1 VTDINDDTRWPGRA
15 WVVLFLAGVFV
26 CWIGWNT
33 QMARNETE
41 NQAQQ
46 TTDFAKQTNEC
57 LSLVIETLKT
67 RVGYNEQLDAISQR
81 RVALDIKRQAV
92 WEKLVADLAQANNS
106 NGLNMEALKSFM
118 TANAEVKAG
127 QAKLAADEAKLQ
139 ADRNTNTYPDPNCG
153 IKLPE
158 R

>member
-1 VTDINDDTRWPGRA
+1 M
-15 WVVLFLAGVFV
+15 AGVFV

-41 NQAQQ
+41 RQAQQ
-46 TTDFAKQTNEC
+46 TTDFARQTNEC
-57 LSLVIETLKT
+57 LSQVIGTLTT
-67 RVGYNEQLDAISQR
+67 RVGYNEQLDAINQR

-118 TANAEVKAG
+118 AANAEVKEG
-127 QAKLAADEAKLQ
+127 QAKLAADEAKVT
-139 ADRNTNTYPDPNCG
+139 ADRNANAYPEPNCG

>member
-1 VTDINDDTRWPGRA
+1 VTETNDDTRWPGRA

-33 QMARNETE
+33 QTARNETDR
-41 NQAQQ
+41 QAQQ
-46 TTDFAKQTNEC
+46 TTDFARQTNEC
-57 LSLVIETLKT
+57 LSLVIGVLKT
-67 RVGYNEQLDAISQR
+67 RVGYNEQLDTINQR
-81 RVALDIKRQAV
+81 RVALDARRQVV

-106 NGLNMEALKSFM
+106 DGLNMEALKAFM
-118 TANAEVKAG
+118 SANAEVKAG
-127 QAKLAADEAKLQ
+127 QVKLLADEAKLTQ
-139 ADRNTNTYPDPNCG
+139 DRNANAYPEPNCG